1 MNKLDAVNVR
11 QLIGFFRILIE
22 EGIEN
27 GYIQLVKTAMDV
39 SQTRSELISNNIA
52 NVNTPNYKA
61 KRVVFESQLS
71 QAMDILN
78 LTETHKNHMQTGGTS
93 GPYIT
98 SRNTGFQKNGN
109 NVDVDTEM
117 VNQAQNGLY
126 YSAITS
132 QLNGRY
138 KMMNY
143 VINH

>member
-1 MNKLDAVNVR
+1 
-11 QLIGFFRILIE
+11 
-22 EGIEN
+22 
-27 GYIQLVKTAMDV
+27 MD
-39 SQTRSELISNNIA
+39 N
-52 NVNTPNYKA
+52 
-61 KRVVFESQLS
+61 
-71 QAMDILN
+71 LN

>member
-1 MNKLDAVNVR
+1 MDTYNL
-11 QLIGFFRILIE
+11 L
-22 EGIEN
+22 
-27 GYIQLVKTAMDV
+27 KTAMDV

-71 QAMDILN
+71 QAMDNLN
-78 LTETHKNHMQTGGTS
+78 LTETHKNHMQTGVTS

>member
-1 MNKLDAVNVR
+1 MDTYNL
-11 QLIGFFRILIE
+11 L
-22 EGIEN
+22 
-27 GYIQLVKTAMDV
+27 KTAMDV

-71 QAMDILN
+71 
-78 LTETHKNHMQTGGTS
+78 

-98 SRNTGFQKNGN
+98 SRDTGFQKNGN